1 MDMNAKIRL
10 MPIKHLP
17 NIISLL
23 RLFLVAPF
31 IYFFLN
37 NQLSTS
43 FALFILAAF
52 SDGID
57 GWIARFF
64 NCQSRLGLI
73 LDPLADK
80 VLIIV
85 CFILLGYK
93 HFLPISLV
101 ALVLLRDMAILFGAF
116 ISLFILKK
124 KQPLYPTIMSKFN
137 TVFQMFLIIFCLYDA
152 CFQGVP
158 IIVIQI
164 MSILVGATTSI
175 SFVQY
180 LYKWHQEVR
189 KNEKKCI

>member
-1 MDMNAKIRL
+1 MGLNAKIRL

-37 NQLSTS
+37 HQLSIS
-43 FALFILAAF
+43 FGLFILAAF
-52 SDGID
+52 SDGLD

-80 VLIIV
+80 VLIIT

-101 ALVLLRDMAILFGAF
+101 ALVLLRDISILFGAF

-137 TVFQMFLIIFCLYDA
+137 TVFQMVLIIFCLYDA
-152 CFQGVP
+152 GFQRIP
-158 IIVIQI
+158 TTFIQY
-164 MSILVGATTSI
+164 MSILVGMTTSI
-175 SFVQY
+175 SFIQY
-180 LYKWHQEVR
+180 LFKWHQEAR
-189 KNEKKCI
+189 KNEKCI